1 MIEII
6 KKNRKPSSDVSIK
19 AYIVGVGDKVH
30 SMRYIWQNVFHTEKE
45 KSWFIKCNSAILV
58 LIKIVLHAGSGQIVI
73 ISPNKTQR
81 SENVKVRNSE

>member
-6 KKNRKPSSDVSIK
+6 LKKNRKPSSDVSIK

-58 LIKIVLHAGSGQIVI
+58 LIKIVLHAGSEQINSI
-73 ISPNKTQR
+73 TQQ
-81 SENVKVRNSE
+81 NSTQWKCES